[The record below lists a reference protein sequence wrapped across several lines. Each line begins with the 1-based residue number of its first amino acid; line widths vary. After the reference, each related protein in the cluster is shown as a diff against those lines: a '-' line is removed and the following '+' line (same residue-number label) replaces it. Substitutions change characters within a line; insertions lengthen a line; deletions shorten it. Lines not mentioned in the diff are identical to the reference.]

1 MTDRELLPRLLL
13 LLEREASQP
22 AWHRNGVLCV
32 GVAPIWALGAAVPLS
47 ALLQFAR
54 VPSHIDY
61 MSLDV
66 EGYEL
71 AAIMSGARTL
81 TMTPWP

>member
-1 MTDRELLPRLLL
+1 MQQSESRVVPR
-13 LLEREASQP
+13 
-22 AWHRNGVLCV
+22 GVLPTRPTHI
-32 GVAPIWALGAAVPLS
+32 ARTVPLS